1 MYHDMFL
8 LAYMKKKDVTNNLND
23 SSSSSIICLVNV
35 KEKLHCSFLV
45 LNIMICSYLFIRK
58 RKMLLIIILITN
70 NSSSSNISNR
80 LKNRYCV

>member
-8 LAYMKKKDVTNNLND
+8 LAYMKKKGVTNNLND
-23 SSSSSIICLVNV
+23 SSSSIICLVNV

-70 NSSSSNISNR
+70 NSSSSSNISNR
-80 LKNRYCV
+80 LKNR

>member
-23 SSSSSIICLVNV
+23 SSSSIICLVNV

-70 NSSSSNISNR
+70 NSSSSSNISNR
-80 LKNRYCV
+80 LKNR

>member
-8 LAYMKKKDVTNNLND
+8 LAYKKKKCVTNNLND
-23 SSSSSIICLVNV
+23 SSSSIICLVNV

-70 NSSSSNISNR
+70 NSSSSSNISNR
-80 LKNRYCV
+80 LKNR